1 MENLLI
7 PYQATSFIPSKKV
20 LVMAPHPDDEVFGC
34 GGAIMRHVEQGTPV
48 HVVVVSDGGY
58 GVLAEERANY
68 TFQRQRECEA
78 AAKVLGYGS
87 LVFWSYR
94 DREVYYSEKL
104 VQEILTAIN
113 DTKVDLIYAPSV
125 WEMHPDHRA
134 VGMAAVEAVRRKEK
148 AIRLALYE
156 VGMPLRPNYLL
167 DISDLVERKMMAMQC
182 FVSQNEKQRYDLDIA
197 ALNRYRTYTL
207 PAEVTA
213 AEAYF
218 LIAAEEL
225 ANDPLKL
232 YQSEHMRQKELGLV
246 LDSRDRPLVSVII
259 RSMDRPTLLKAL
271 DSIALQTY
279 SNIEVVVVNAK
290 GIDHHKMDEWCG
302 RFPLSLIS
310 NAESL
315 ARSRAANVG
324 LEAAKGKYLIFLD
337 DDDWLHPQHIARL
350 VDKLQEHPE
359 AILAYAGVECLRG
372 EPAQRTHVFDA
383 AFSRARL
390 FTENYIPIH
399 AALFAYRAWEQ
410 GCRFDESF
418 DLHEDWDFWLQ
429 LLQLGEFVHC
439 PGVSASYRI
448 DDMGSGIWKNQQ
460 RIQAS
465 VQRILEK
472 WWHCLDAQVVLANLQ
487 SLREDLHHSRV
498 ELDNFHQRAATQEEA
513 LSHSLSESK
522 RYTDALREQLN
533 SKEFELKAAH
543 EHLHGKEV
551 ELKAAH
557 EHLHGK
563 ELELKSAHEHL
574 HSKELELKAA
584 HVELALLQRFTLRH
598 IMRRMLGRH

>member
-1 MENLLI
+1 LENLLI
-7 PYQATSFIPSKKV
+7 PYQATSFIPSNKV
-20 LVMAPHPDDEVFGC
+20 LVIAPHPDDEVFGC

-48 HVVVVSDGGY
+48 HVIVVSDGSY

-68 TFQRQRECEA
+68 TLQRQRECEA
-78 AAKVLGYGS
+78 AAKVLGYES
-87 LVFWSYR
+87 LVFWSYL
-94 DREVYYSEKL
+94 DREVCYSEKL

-113 DTKVDLIYAPSV
+113 EAKVDLIYAPSV

-134 VGMAAVEAVRRKEK
+134 VGMAAVEAVRRKGK
-148 AIRLALYE
+148 AIQLALYE
-156 VGMPLRPNYLL
+156 VGIPLRPNRLL
-167 DISDLVERKMMAMQC
+167 DISDLAERKMMAMQC

-218 LIAAEEL
+218 LVVAEEL

-279 SNIEVVVVNAK
+279 SNIEIVVVNAK
-290 GIDHHKMDEWCG
+290 GIGHHKMDEWCG
-302 RFPLSLIS
+302 RFPLRLIS
-310 NAESL
+310 DVESL

-324 LEAAKGKYLIFLD
+324 LEAAKGNYLIFLD

-350 VDKLQEHPE
+350 VGMLQEHPE

-448 DDMGSGIWKNQQ
+448 DDLGSGIWTNQQ
-460 RIQAS
+460 RIEAS

-472 WWHCLDAQVVLANLQ
+472 WWHCLDAQIVLANLQ

-498 ELDNFHQRAATQEEA
+498 ELDNFHQRATTQEEA
-513 LSHSLSESK
+513 LSHALSESK
-522 RYTDALREQLN
+522 VYADALREHLN
-533 SKEFELKAAH
+533 SKELELKIAH
-543 EHLHGKEV
+543 EHLHSI
-551 ELKAAH
+551 H
-557 EHLHGK
+557 EQLNSR
-563 ELELKSAHEHL
+563 ELELKSAHEYL
-574 HSKELELKAA
+574 HNKELELKAA
-584 HVELALLQRFTLRH
+584 HTELALLQRFTLRH
-598 IMRRMLGRH
+598 VMRRVLGRH